1 MRILV
6 FIYLLLF
13 TFVGLSQQEQ
23 IWLHPNRGQWHS
35 NIRYKVELN
44 GGEMYLENQGFTY
57 AFHNSSEIYHASHEV
72 KSDNHL
78 AEKLVGQAIKSS
90 FLGANV
96 SAQKIESET
105 STNYRNYFLGN
116 NQSKWKSMIYSLKK
130 VVYKDFYPA
139 IDMEVEGNASN
150 LEYSFI
156 VAPGKEVSQIQM
168 KIEGANS
175 VFIDS
180 DGNLHSTHSFGEIIE
195 SAPKAWNIDENGK
208 KNFVKVAFE
217 LKENVVVYIFPKDY
231 NHNQTLVIDPELT
244 FSTFTG
250 STSDN
255 WGFSATPDQSARVF
269 AAGIVFGTG
278 YPIIAGSFDPSFNGG
293 SFDIGI
299 SKFNALGTQLLFSSY
314 IGGLGVETPHSIV
327 CNANNELYIMGATSS
342 ADFPMPGTPFDG
354 SFNGGGSFTENG
366 LTFNGSDIYVTRLSA
381 NGASLLSSTFMGG
394 SGNDGINLG
403 VLHYNYGDQFRGSVE
418 VDGVGN
424 VFVASSTAS
433 SNFPT
438 ANAFQSFLN
447 GPQDA
452 VVFKLSP
459 NLNTLI
465 WSSLFGGGG
474 VETGNSLEVAT
485 NGDVYLVGGT
495 TSSSLGFA
503 VGHTLNNVG
512 GLADGYLI
520 KINGT
525 TPFVQ
530 SGTYM
535 GTNEYDQTY
544 FVQLDLNNQVYVY
557 GQTEGNLPISP
568 GVYGTPNSGQFVRKY
583 STNLVTLNWST
594 CIGAGTGHV
603 EISPTAFLISDCFEI
618 YISGWGGSVNSSNSS
633 ATFSSSN
640 GFQVTPDAYQSSTNG
655 NNFYIAVL
663 RQDAISLKYA
673 TYMGSL
679 TASSNHV
686 DGGTS
691 RFDKSGRIYH
701 AVCGACGG
709 NDFGF
714 TTTAGVWSPSNPS
727 PNCNLAVFKFEL
739 NQIEAVVSEPAPL
752 ICMPAP
758 VLFTNNSSNGNT
770 FFWDFGDN
778 TTSAQVNPSHS
789 YSGAGTYDVVLIV
802 SDSSGCF
809 SSDTTTFQIN
819 IGDFNGQVASPNAA
833 ICPGSTYQF
842 DASGGSLYQWS
853 PAEFLNDANIPNP
866 IATINQTTVF
876 TVIIS
881 DSCGSDTLN
890 VTLQVLEGG
899 SNASADTT
907 ICLGNSVPLFAS
919 GGSTYLWS
927 PSAGLNNPTIANPI
941 ATPTQTTIYN
951 CVITSGAGCTFNEN
965 VEIAVILTPPNP
977 QILDSVKICE
987 GEATVLNVAGAD
999 IFEWSPNIN
1008 ISAVNGPT
1016 VTVNPAVDMY
1026 YYCDFINACGSLKDS
1041 VYVDIVAPNITAGFD
1056 TIICPGK
1063 SATLFAFGGNSYVWT
1078 PANTLS
1084 DNTGDQVF
1092 ATPMQNTTY
1101 IVTGTDINGCSDT
1114 ASVQVNL
1121 FPQAFIQTSPD
1132 VYAFFGDVIQ
1142 LSASST
1148 TTGTMVWS
1156 PSEYLSCAV
1165 CNSPVANPDKNF
1177 QYVVTYTDQNGCRA
1191 SDSLKIFYD
1200 AIIYVPNT
1208 FTPQGNNFNE
1218 VFKAVGGNVKSFEM
1232 SIYNRW
1238 GELIFTMNSMDE
1250 SWDGSFKGFPCQDG
1264 TYVWKIVYTDFT
1276 SKKQKKMAGH
1286 INLLR

>member
-1 MRILV
+1 MRILLLTC
-6 FIYLLLF
+6 LLLLSI
-13 TFVGLSQQEQ
+13 VGLSQQEQ
-23 IWLHPNRGQWHS
+23 VWLHPNRGQWHS

-57 AFHNSSEIYHASHEV
+57 AFHNASEIYHANHEG
-72 KSDNHL
+72 KSDIHSEEHL
-78 AEKLVGQAIKSS
+78 EGHAIKSS
-90 FLGANV
+90 FIGSNAD
-96 SAQKIESET
+96 AEKIEKDQSL
-105 STNYRNYFLGN
+105 NYRNYFLGN

-130 VVYKDFYPA
+130 VVYKEFYSG
-139 IDMEVEGNASN
+139 IDMQVEGNTSN
-150 LEYSFI
+150 LEYSF
-156 VAPGKEVSQIQM
+156 VVSPGRDVSQIQM
-168 KIEGANS
+168 KIEGANA
-175 VFIDS
+175 VFIDNE
-180 DGNLHSTHSFGEIIE
+180 GNLHTTHSFGEIIE
-195 SAPKAWNIDENGK
+195 SAPKAWNVDENGK
-208 KNFVKVAFE
+208 KYFVKVAFKLE
-217 LKENVVVYIFPKDY
+217 GNVIVYSFPKDY
-231 NHNQTLVIDPELT
+231 NRNQTLVIDPELT

-255 WGFSATPDQSARVF
+255 WGFSAAPDQSARVF

-278 YPIIAGSFDPSFNGG
+278 YPIVTGAFDPSFNGG

-342 ADFPMPGTPFDG
+342 ADFPMPGNPFDG
-354 SFNGGGSFTENG
+354 SFNGGPAFTENG

-381 NGASLLSSTFMGG
+381 NGANLLSSTFVGG
-394 SGNDGINLG
+394 SGTDGINSS
-403 VLHYNYGDQFRGSVE
+403 VLHYNYGDQFRGSIE
-418 VDGVGN
+418 IDGTGN

-452 VVFKLSP
+452 VIFKLSA
-459 NLNTLI
+459 NLNSLM

-474 VETGNSLEVAT
+474 VETGNSLEVAA

-495 TSSSLGFA
+495 TSPSLGFSI
-503 VGHTLNNVG
+503 GHTLNGLG
-512 GLADGYLI
+512 GLSDGYLI

-557 GQTEGNLPISP
+557 GQTEGVMAISS

-583 STNLVTLNWST
+583 STNLATLSWST

-603 EISPTAFLISDCFEI
+603 EISPTAFLVSDCYEI
-618 YISGWGGSVNSSNSS
+618 YISGWGGSVNSGNSS

-663 RQDAISLKYA
+663 RQDAVSLKYA

-709 NDFGF
+709 NNFGF
-714 TTTAGVWSPSNPS
+714 TTTTGVWSPSNPS

-739 NQIEAVVSEPAPL
+739 NQIEAIVSQPAPL

-758 VLFTNNSSNGNT
+758 VIFSNNSSNGNT

-778 TTSAQVNPSHS
+778 TTSTQVNPSHA
-789 YSGAGTYDVVLIV
+789 YQGAGTYDVVLIV

-809 SSDTTTFQIN
+809 SADTTTFQIN
-819 IGDFNGQVASPNAA
+819 IGDFNGQVTAPNAA

-842 DASGGSLYQWS
+842 DASGGSTYQWS
-853 PAEFLNDANIPNP
+853 PSQFLNNANIANP
-866 IATINQTTVF
+866 IATITETTIF

-881 DSCGSDTLN
+881 DSCGSDTLSI
-890 VTLQVLEGG
+890 TLQVLEGG
-899 SNASADTT
+899 SNAAADTT
-907 ICLGNSVPLFAS
+907 ICLGNSVPIFAS
-919 GGSTYLWS
+919 GGSTYVWT
-927 PSAGLNNPTIANPI
+927 PSLGLDNPNTATPI
-941 ATPTQTTIYN
+941 ATPTQTTVYS
-951 CVITSGAGCTFNEN
+951 CTITSASGCTFNEQ
-965 VEIAVILTPPNP
+965 VEIVVVLTPPDP
-977 QILDSVKICE
+977 QIPDSVKICS
-987 GEATVLNVAGAD
+987 GEIEEVNVSGAD
-999 IFEWSPNIN
+999 IFEWSPNIS
-1008 ISAVNGPT
+1008 ISTTSGPT
-1016 VTVNPAVDMY
+1016 VSVYPDSDMY
-1026 YYCDFINACGSLKDS
+1026 YYCDFINACGAIRDS
-1041 VYVDIVAPNITAGFD
+1041 VLIDIVAPNISAGFD
-1056 TIICPGK
+1056 TIICPGN
-1063 SATLFAFGGNSYVWT
+1063 SANLFAFGGISYVWS

-1084 DNTGDQVF
+1084 ENFGDQVI
-1092 ATPMQNTTY
+1092 ATPLQNTTY

-1114 ASVQVNL
+1114 ATVDVNL

-1132 VYAFFGDVIQ
+1132 EYAFFGDVIQ
-1142 LSASST
+1142 LSATST
-1148 TTGTMVWS
+1148 TTGTYVWS
-1156 PSEYLSCAV
+1156 PSEYLSCTV
-1165 CNSPVANPDKNF
+1165 CVNPVANPDKNF
-1177 QYVVTYTDQNGCRA
+1177 QYVVTYTDQNGCKA
-1191 SDSLKIFYD
+1191 SDSVRIFYD

-1232 SIYNRW
+1232 SIFNRW

-1250 SWDGSFKGFPCQDG
+1250 SWDGTYKGLPCQDG

-1276 SKKQKKMAGH
+1276 SNKEKKMAGH